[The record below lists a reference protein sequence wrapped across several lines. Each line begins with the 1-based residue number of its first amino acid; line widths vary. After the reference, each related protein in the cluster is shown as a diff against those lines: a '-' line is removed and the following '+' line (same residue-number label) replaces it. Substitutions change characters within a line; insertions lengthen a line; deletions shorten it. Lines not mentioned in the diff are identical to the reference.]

1 MILVATGADADNKLV
16 HVATSICDKESTDSY
31 SCPKTTLFTDKHKSH
46 EPAITLHAPNT
57 VWRWCLRH
65 HIKALPEAPGQ
76 TVTHWLYHAARA
88 PTRTKFMDI
97 MDTKVKPTKPKA
109 YAALLDPNK
118 PHELVKWTHHAGP
131 TDTAIGGA
139 VSSNAAE
146 QSMAMVG
153 LQGRKLP
160 PYNMAQHIL
169 DKTASQMAERAEL
182 VNSASQRFPPFAAK
196 EFEAQR
202 AQSSNL
208 HSSATGN
215 GNFTVRKL
223 GSNYGNRVGLDFG
236 TDGVVTRMTCTCGYT
251 TRFKIPCCDIIA
263 VGRALDKSDEVMS
276 SIDPAYHLDTYR
288 ALYADSRFEVQLP
301 VPDELAVDVDILPPA
316 WVPNQAGRPKKKG
329 PSRTKRI
336 PSRGEHASSSSYNV
350 RLMPAL
356 SEGAP
361 ASSQG
366 APVSSQ
372 GAPALSQGAPTL
384 SQGAPALSQGGVQS
398 GVISVD

>member
-1 MILVATGADADNKLV
+1 MMLVATGTDADTKLV
-16 HVATSICDKESTDSY
+16 HVATSICDKENTDNY
-31 SCPKTTLFTDKHKSH
+31 SWFYLMMKNNVDMAEVLNSPKTTLFTDKHKSH

-88 PTRTKFMDI
+88 PTRTKFMD
-97 MDTKVKPTKPKA
+97 TKVKPTKPKA

-131 TDTAIGGA
+131 TDTAIGGV

-146 QSMAMVG
+146 QNMAMVG

-169 DKTASQMAERAEL
+169 GKTASQMAERAEL
-182 VNSASQRFPPFAAK
+182 VNSASQRFTPFATK

-202 AQSSNL
+202 AKSGNL

-223 GSNYGNRVGLDFG
+223 GSNYGNRVGLEFG
-236 TDGVVTRMTCTCGYT
+236 TDGVVTRMTCTCGY
-251 TRFKIPCCDIIA
+251 
-263 VGRALDKSDEVMS
+263 
-276 SIDPAYHLDTYR
+276 
-288 ALYADSRFEVQLP
+288 
-301 VPDELAVDVDILPPA
+301 
-316 WVPNQAGRPKKKG
+316 
-329 PSRTKRI
+329 
-336 PSRGEHASSSSYNV
+336 
-350 RLMPAL
+350 
-356 SEGAP
+356 
-361 ASSQG
+361 
-366 APVSSQ
+366 
-372 GAPALSQGAPTL
+372 
-384 SQGAPALSQGGVQS
+384 
-398 GVISVD
+398 